1 MPVKRRSAKRRAFTV
16 TREAVARWQ
25 EVGPDALGSNHV
37 ADDVLADLLGLDGA
51 LLAVPADDMAALRA
65 ELERGEHRAD

>member
-1 MPVKRRSAKRRAFTV
+1 MPVKKRSAKRRTSNVSA
-16 TREAVARWQ
+16 EAVARWRK
-25 EVGPDALGSNHV
+25 VGPDALGPSYV

-51 LLAVPADDMAALRA
+51 LLAVPADQMAALRA